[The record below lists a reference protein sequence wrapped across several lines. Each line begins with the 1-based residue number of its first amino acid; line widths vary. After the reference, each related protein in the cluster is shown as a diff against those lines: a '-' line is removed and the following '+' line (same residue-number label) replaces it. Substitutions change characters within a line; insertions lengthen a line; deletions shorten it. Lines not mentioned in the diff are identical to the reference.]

1 MNVVKMVCFKL
12 KYWCNDKLISVINS
26 VKSTFLDYQAFRE
39 NTLSEFESCYPD
51 TKEPENSGSF
61 FIVSCLRVM

>member
-1 MNVVKMVCFKL
+1 MNAFKMACFKL
-12 KYWCNDKLISVINS
+12 KYWRDDKLLSAINLA
-26 VKSTFLDYQAFRE
+26 KSTFLDYQAFRE